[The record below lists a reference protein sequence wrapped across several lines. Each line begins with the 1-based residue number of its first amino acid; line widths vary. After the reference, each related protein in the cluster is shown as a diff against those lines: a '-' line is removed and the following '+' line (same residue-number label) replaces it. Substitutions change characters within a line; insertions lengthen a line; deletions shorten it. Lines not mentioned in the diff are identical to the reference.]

1 MDQVVQTKVIEQCDG
16 RWDLYAGRVVDMY
29 FYVACDEAAG
39 ERRRPFQHV
48 GKIGVKLVVDGERR
62 RRIRTIDD
70 DEHEQ

>member
-1 MDQVVQTKVIEQCDG
+1 
-16 RWDLYAGRVVDMY
+16 MY

-70 DEHEQ
+70 DEQRR